1 MKTFDEA
8 AFISLVECSWGVSE
22 AGYKAVSKKDVENL
36 VSAIRHN
43 LLKYGNERHTEE
55 FVLRELYR
63 TYNGELLGID
73 EIQGM
78 LNKIN
83 LAADPRYLQALI
95 NSLDINNKGVIE
107 FEEFRAAII
116 ENRYNKF

>member
-1 MKTFDEA
+1 MKTFDEPS
-8 AFISLVECSWGVSE
+8 FIALVENSWGIQE
-22 AGYKAVSKKDVENL
+22 AGFKAVSKYDVENL

-63 TYNGELLGID
+63 PFNGQTLGIE

-95 NSLDINNKGVIE
+95 NSLDVQNCGTIE
-107 FEEFRAAII
+107 FEDFRAAII